1 MFFLTLDQGT
11 TPHCSTIETALHSV
25 CQQLSYNLEVPM
37 ESIPEEFVPLKNFF
51 LILLGD
57 AAKKGMSVLI
67 LLDSLD
73 IFFRNSFQ
81 NGATSWYG
89 ICQICLKMF
98 PFFFFMKAAAG
109 ASQRSKD
116 RHHHHKRFIANLILC
131 EVIFNP

>member
-1 MFFLTLDQGT
+1 MLFLDPQGT

-89 ICQICLKMF
+89 IRQICLKMVAIFLFHEGCRRSF
-98 PFFFFMKAAAG
+98 PT
-109 ASQRSKD
+109 
-116 RHHHHKRFIANLILC
+116 
-131 EVIFNP
+131 E